1 MEAGRLL
8 EWIDDPAQLNGAAA
22 ESLNDI
28 LDSFPYFVPAR
39 MLQLKALEQENSFR
53 YNGQLKKT
61 AAYVPDRTVLFDFI
75 TKASIAPQAPT
86 EESQE
91 EVLETSSPNM
101 APSAERQL
109 EDVLEEPEE
118 NTEIEEAIRE
128 AGDAEPVIGRPLK
141 FDRSERH
148 SFAQWLKLTSMK
160 PIDRDT
166 ENAEPAVEQDNST
179 EELPDT
185 KLEESTEEER
195 PISRQDL
202 IDRFLAE
209 SPRMSPPQKMALG
222 KGNIARASLEEDD
235 SLMTET
241 LARVYTEQGL
251 YDKAIKAYR
260 LLSLKYP
267 EKSGYFADRINEIN
281 DLKERK

>member
-75 TKASIAPQAPT
+75 TKASIVPQAPI
-86 EESQE
+86 EQRPE
-91 EVLETSSPNM
+91 EVVDAPTANETP
-101 APSAERQL
+101 PAERQL

-160 PIDRDT
+160 PIERET
-166 ENAEPAVEQDNST
+166 ESADPAVEQANST
-179 EELPDT
+179 EEFPET
-185 KLEESTEEER
+185 EVEEPTGDKR

>member
-75 TKASIAPQAPT
+75 TKASIAPQAHIEQRP
-86 EESQE
+86 E
-91 EVLETSSPNM
+91 EVVDAPAANET
-101 APSAERQL
+101 PSAERQL

-160 PIDRDT
+160 PIERET
-166 ENAEPAVEQDNST
+166 ESADPAVEQANST
-179 EELPDT
+179 EEFP
-185 KLEESTEEER
+185 ETEVKEPTGDKR

-222 KGNIARASLEEDD
+222 KGNIARASLEEND